1 MTNDTA
7 MTKQESEVM
16 IEQLK
21 KVFEVVRLL
30 DVDTLEMGNLKGVED
45 VDGFPCKC
53 YDFWK
58 KGTRCKNCTSREAL
72 QKKEKALK
80 LEYLNSNIYQVIS
93 KYIEIDGKPYV
104 IELINAMKSDAI
116 MDDDGRTELI
126 KQLSGYNR
134 ELYTDALTGIY
145 NRRYYEERIK
155 NSDMTAGIA
164 MIDLDDFKI
173 YNDTFGHDAGDLAL
187 TTVVGIVKANIR
199 RTDML
204 IRMGGDEFLLVMP
217 DITDQIFADKL
228 KQIQEKIHDTKVPG
242 YSQLRLSVSIGGV
255 LSAPGSTVENAIR
268 KADQFMYQAKTCKN
282 MVVTEHD
289 EEVQDNAEGGET
301 SKTYKYRILIVDDS
315 EMNRAILSEI
325 LSEEYDIVEAD
336 SGESCIDKLRQY
348 EREISLV
355 LLDIVMPG
363 MDGFGVLNY
372 MNRHHYLEDIPVI
385 MISSESSNAHIRRA
399 YELGVSD
406 YISRPFDAMIVYQ
419 RVFNTMKLYAKQRR
433 LTTLVTDQIY
443 DKEKNN
449 RMMISIL
456 SQIVEFRNGESG
468 PHVLHINTLT
478 GMILEKLEQKT
489 DKYNLSWS
497 EQQLITTASS
507 LHDIGKIAIDEK
519 ILNKPGKLTKE
530 EFEIMKTHTLIGAS
544 VLENLELYQNEQ
556 LVKIAYEICRWH
568 HERYD
573 GRGYPDGLKGD
584 DIPISAQVVSLADVY
599 DALTSKR
606 VYKAAFSH
614 EKAMEMILGGEC
626 GIFNPML
633 LECLVEIQD
642 KIQEK
647 LEKSVDKDSY
657 LKKQTEELALFDISG
672 IDNFFRGGVKRKAF
686 LTM

>member
-1 MTNDTA
+1 MEPDYKMT
-7 MTKQESEVM
+7 MQEAKEETRQFKKIFTNVRLIDQM
-16 IEQLK
+16 VLHRIEQEERMK
-21 KVFEVVRLL
+21 FQ
-30 DVDTLEMGNLKGVED
+30 
-45 VDGFPCKC
+45 DGHCN
-53 YDFWK
+53 DFWN
-58 KGTRCKNCTSREAL
+58 KNCPCENCVSLKAFEGKT
-72 QKKEKALK
+72 QKTK
-80 LEYLNSNIYQVIS
+80 LEFMDSDIYQVTAR
-93 KYIEIDGKPYV
+93 YVEIDGTPYV
-104 IELINAMKSDAI
+104 MEMFKCLDSTSLIDVAGQEKIVSKFA
-116 MDDDGRTELI
+116 R
-126 KQLSGYNR
+126 YN
-134 ELYTDALTGIY
+134 EKVYKDALTGAY
-145 NRRYYEERIK
+145 NRRYFEEHIK
-155 NSDMTAGIA
+155 KMTGSMGVA
-164 MIDLDDFKI
+164 MIDLDDFKL
-173 YNDTFGHDAGDLAL
+173 YNDILGHNAGDAAL
-187 TTVVGIVKANIR
+187 ETIGKIVQKSIGSDNI
-199 RTDML
+199 L
-204 IRMGGDEFLLVMP
+204 IRYGGDEFLLVVP
-217 DITDQIFADKL
+217 NVKEDEFLKELQQIRD
-228 KQIQEKIHDTKVPG
+228 KIHDAKVPE
-242 YSQLRLSVSIGGV
+242 YAQLQLSVSIGGV
-255 LSAPGSTVENAIR
+255 LSNDETIESAVCR
-268 KADQFMYQAKTCKN
+268 ADRLMYRAKNQKN
-282 MVVTEHD
+282 MVVSENGKIGSD
-289 EEVQDNAEGGET
+289 GVVREFMEEEQT
-301 SKTYKYRILIVDDS
+301 KQQILIVDDS
-315 EMNRAILSEI
+315 AMNRAILSEI
-325 LSEEYDIVEAD
+325 LKDDFEILEAENSEE
-336 SGESCIDKLRQY
+336 CL
-348 EREISLV
+348 SLIEENGTGIALI

-363 MDGFGVLNY
+363 LDGFGVLEF
-372 MNRHHYLEDIPVI
+372 MNKNRFIEDIPVI
-385 MISSESSNAHIRRA
+385 MISSESSNAQIRRA

-433 LTTLVTDQIY
+433 LTTLVTNQIY

-497 EQQLITTASS
+497 EQQLITIASS

-642 KIQEK
+642 KIQGE
-647 LEKSVDKDSY
+647 LEKSVDKDAY
-657 LKKQTEELALFDISG
+657 LKKQTEGLALFAISG
-672 IDNFFRGGVKRKAF
+672 TDNFFKGGGKRKAF

>member
-72 QKKEKALK
+72 QKKEKVLK

-255 LSAPGSTVENAIR
+255 LSAPGSTVENAIH

-385 MISSESSNAHIRRA
+385 MISSEDSTEVVRRA
-399 YELGVSD
+399 YEMGVSD
-406 YISRPFDAMIVYQ
+406 YINRPFDAGVVHRRVY
-419 RVFNTMKLYAKQRR
+419 NTIKLYAKQRR
-433 LTTLVTDQIY
+433 LITLITNQVY
-443 DKEKNN
+443 EKEKNN
-449 RMMISIL
+449 RMMVEIL
-456 SQIVEFRNGESG
+456 SQIVEFRN
-468 PHVLHINTLT
+468 
-478 GMILEKLEQKT
+478 
-489 DKYNLSWS
+489 
-497 EQQLITTASS
+497 
-507 LHDIGKIAIDEK
+507 DIGKIGIDDK
-519 ILNKPGKLTKE
+519 ILNKPGKLTDE
-530 EFEIMKTHTLIGAS
+530 EFKIMQNHTIIGARI
-544 VLENLELYQNEQ
+544 LKNMEGYEDEELMMVAYQ
-556 LVKIAYEICRWH
+556 ICRWH

-584 DIPISAQVVSLADVY
+584 EIPISAQVVSLADVY
-599 DALTSKR
+599 DALVGER
-606 VYKAAFSH
+606 VYKKAYSH
-614 EKAMEMILGGEC
+614 EKAIQMILNGEC
-626 GIFNPML
+626 GAFNPIL
-633 LECLVEIQD
+633 LECLLDIQD
-642 KIQEK
+642 RIKRKVKGSTQENNPLK
-647 LEKSVDKDSY
+647 KKEKSAELKEFENAKEDFMDSVFKNMEKEY
-657 LKKQTEELALFDISG
+657 TDLGNPENADFS
-672 IDNFFRGGVKRKAF
+672 RGGAKPKC
-686 LTM
+686 